1 MSTKKTTKKQQNEYF
16 KKAMRALNAPFK
28 KQRESGLCTY
38 VAHIT
43 LCLVVHSATQISQNI
58 LY

>member
-28 KQRESGLCTY
+28 KQRDSGLCT
-38 VAHIT
+38 VHMWLT
-43 LCLVVHSATQISQNI
+43 LLCVWSCTLPHK
-58 LY
+58 